1 MLTVQNLTSYY
12 SNIKILK
19 DLTFSLRKGKVT
31 CLLGRNGAGKTTTLK
46 SIMGLVDKTEGL
58 ISFND
63 ETISEISPHHIP
75 KKGIGYVPQGRR
87 LFSELTVE
95 ENLEIGL
102 LTRRKSKVTKNN
114 VLTMFPKLKERL
126 DQISGTLSG
135 GEQQMLALARA
146 LCIEPTL
153 LLLDEPTEGL
163 SPQMTKRVADLLNE
177 ISSRGVSILLVEQK
191 LSIAM
196 KISHRV
202 YVMGHGQIVFEG
214 TPAELEKREDIRKEM
229 RIQRIQRGRVNSTID
244 ITEKEFD
251 AFLATDESL
260 DALQPELL
268 VRQILVK
275 DKSTAENII
284 NEINKNVEFSDLAKR
299 YSVSATAQ
307 NGGLMSWKRL
317 SEMPALYEN
326 ALEKKSVGFISDPL
340 ESGSGFHILKLE
352 DKQGD
357 FVQFQ
362 DQWKSRH
369 ILLMPTA
376 IRDDEE
382 TERLLNE
389 IRDRIISGEDFGALA
404 DEYSEDGTDGEPGLK
419 AKKAY

>member
-87 LFSELTVE
+87 LFAELTVE

-102 LTRRKSKVTKNN
+102 LTRRKGEVTKKN

-163 SPQMTKRVADLLNE
+163 QPSMITLIRNSILELKKQ
-177 ISSRGVSILLVEQK
+177 GVSILLVEQRVDAI
-191 LSIAM
+191 LSIA
-196 KISHRV
+196 
-202 YVMGHGQIVFEG
+202 
-214 TPAELEKREDIRKEM
+214 
-229 RIQRIQRGRVNSTID
+229 
-244 ITEKEFD
+244 
-251 AFLATDESL
+251 DE
-260 DALQPELL
+260 
-268 VRQILVK
+268 ILVI
-275 DKSTAENII
+275 ENGSII
-284 NEINKNVEFSDLAKR
+284 FSADAKEVQNDNKKL
-299 YSVSATAQ
+299 YSLI
-307 NGGLMSWKRL
+307 G
-317 SEMPALYEN
+317 
-326 ALEKKSVGFISDPL
+326 I
-340 ESGSGFHILKLE
+340 
-352 DKQGD
+352 
-357 FVQFQ
+357 
-362 DQWKSRH
+362 
-369 ILLMPTA
+369 
-376 IRDDEE
+376 
-382 TERLLNE
+382 
-389 IRDRIISGEDFGALA
+389 
-404 DEYSEDGTDGEPGLK
+404 
-419 AKKAY
+419 

>member
-1 MLTVQNLTSYY
+1 MLTVKNLTSYY

-63 ETISEISPHHIP
+63 EKISEISPHNIP

-102 LTRRKSKVTKNN
+102 LTRRKGEVTKKN

-163 SPQMTKRVADLLNE
+163 QPSMITLIRNSILELKKQ
-177 ISSRGVSILLVEQK
+177 GVSILLVEQRVDAI
-191 LSIAM
+191 LSIA
-196 KISHRV
+196 
-202 YVMGHGQIVFEG
+202 
-214 TPAELEKREDIRKEM
+214 
-229 RIQRIQRGRVNSTID
+229 
-244 ITEKEFD
+244 
-251 AFLATDESL
+251 DE
-260 DALQPELL
+260 
-268 VRQILVK
+268 ILVI
-275 DKSTAENII
+275 ENGSII
-284 NEINKNVEFSDLAKR
+284 FSADAKEVQNDNKKL
-299 YSVSATAQ
+299 YSLI
-307 NGGLMSWKRL
+307 G
-317 SEMPALYEN
+317 
-326 ALEKKSVGFISDPL
+326 I
-340 ESGSGFHILKLE
+340 
-352 DKQGD
+352 
-357 FVQFQ
+357 
-362 DQWKSRH
+362 
-369 ILLMPTA
+369 
-376 IRDDEE
+376 
-382 TERLLNE
+382 
-389 IRDRIISGEDFGALA
+389 
-404 DEYSEDGTDGEPGLK
+404 
-419 AKKAY
+419 

>member
-12 SNIKILK
+12 TNIKILK

-102 LTRRKSKVTKNN
+102 LTRRKGEVTRYN

-126 DQISGTLSG
+126 NQISGTLSG

-163 SPQMTKRVADLLNE
+163 QPSM
-177 ISSRGVSILLVEQK
+177 ISLIRNSILELKKQGVSILLVEQRVDAI
-191 LSIAM
+191 LSIA
-196 KISHRV
+196 
-202 YVMGHGQIVFEG
+202 
-214 TPAELEKREDIRKEM
+214 
-229 RIQRIQRGRVNSTID
+229 
-244 ITEKEFD
+244 
-251 AFLATDESL
+251 DE
-260 DALQPELL
+260 
-268 VRQILVK
+268 ILVI
-275 DKSTAENII
+275 ENGSII
-284 NEINKNVEFSDLAKR
+284 FSADAKEVQNDNKKL
-299 YSVSATAQ
+299 YSLI
-307 NGGLMSWKRL
+307 G
-317 SEMPALYEN
+317 
-326 ALEKKSVGFISDPL
+326 I
-340 ESGSGFHILKLE
+340 
-352 DKQGD
+352 
-357 FVQFQ
+357 
-362 DQWKSRH
+362 
-369 ILLMPTA
+369 
-376 IRDDEE
+376 
-382 TERLLNE
+382 
-389 IRDRIISGEDFGALA
+389 
-404 DEYSEDGTDGEPGLK
+404 
-419 AKKAY
+419 

>member
-58 ISFND
+58 ISFNG
-63 ETISEISPHHIP
+63 ETISGISPHHIP

-102 LTRRKSKVTKNN
+102 LTRRKGEVTKKN

-163 SPQMTKRVADLLNE
+163 QPSM
-177 ISSRGVSILLVEQK
+177 ISLIRNSILELKNQGVSILLVEQRVDAI
-191 LSIAM
+191 LSIA
-196 KISHRV
+196 
-202 YVMGHGQIVFEG
+202 
-214 TPAELEKREDIRKEM
+214 
-229 RIQRIQRGRVNSTID
+229 
-244 ITEKEFD
+244 
-251 AFLATDESL
+251 DE
-260 DALQPELL
+260 
-268 VRQILVK
+268 ILVI
-275 DKSTAENII
+275 ENGSII
-284 NEINKNVEFSDLAKR
+284 FSADAKEVQNDNKKL
-299 YSVSATAQ
+299 YSLI
-307 NGGLMSWKRL
+307 G
-317 SEMPALYEN
+317 
-326 ALEKKSVGFISDPL
+326 I
-340 ESGSGFHILKLE
+340 
-352 DKQGD
+352 
-357 FVQFQ
+357 
-362 DQWKSRH
+362 
-369 ILLMPTA
+369 
-376 IRDDEE
+376 
-382 TERLLNE
+382 
-389 IRDRIISGEDFGALA
+389 
-404 DEYSEDGTDGEPGLK
+404 
-419 AKKAY
+419 

>member
-1 MLTVQNLTSYY
+1 MLTVKNLTSYY

-102 LTRRKSKVTKNN
+102 LTRRKSEVTKNN

-146 LCIEPTL
+146 LCIEPTI

-163 SPQMTKRVADLLNE
+163 QPSM
-177 ISSRGVSILLVEQK
+177 ISLIRNSILELKKQGVSILLVEQRVDAI
-191 LSIAM
+191 LSIA
-196 KISHRV
+196 
-202 YVMGHGQIVFEG
+202 
-214 TPAELEKREDIRKEM
+214 
-229 RIQRIQRGRVNSTID
+229 
-244 ITEKEFD
+244 
-251 AFLATDESL
+251 DE
-260 DALQPELL
+260 
-268 VRQILVK
+268 ILVI
-275 DKSTAENII
+275 ENGSII
-284 NEINKNVEFSDLAKR
+284 FSADAKEVQNDNKKL
-299 YSVSATAQ
+299 YSLI
-307 NGGLMSWKRL
+307 G
-317 SEMPALYEN
+317 
-326 ALEKKSVGFISDPL
+326 I
-340 ESGSGFHILKLE
+340 
-352 DKQGD
+352 
-357 FVQFQ
+357 
-362 DQWKSRH
+362 
-369 ILLMPTA
+369 
-376 IRDDEE
+376 
-382 TERLLNE
+382 
-389 IRDRIISGEDFGALA
+389 
-404 DEYSEDGTDGEPGLK
+404 
-419 AKKAY
+419 

>member
-19 DLTFSLRKGKVT
+19 DLTFSIRKGKVT

-102 LTRRKSKVTKNN
+102 LTRRKSEVTKNN

-163 SPQMTKRVADLLNE
+163 QPSMITLIRNSILELKKQ
-177 ISSRGVSILLVEQK
+177 GVSILLVEQRVDAI
-191 LSIAM
+191 LSIA
-196 KISHRV
+196 
-202 YVMGHGQIVFEG
+202 
-214 TPAELEKREDIRKEM
+214 
-229 RIQRIQRGRVNSTID
+229 
-244 ITEKEFD
+244 
-251 AFLATDESL
+251 DE
-260 DALQPELL
+260 
-268 VRQILVK
+268 ILVI
-275 DKSTAENII
+275 ENGSII
-284 NEINKNVEFSDLAKR
+284 FSADAKEVQNDNKKL
-299 YSVSATAQ
+299 YSLI
-307 NGGLMSWKRL
+307 G
-317 SEMPALYEN
+317 
-326 ALEKKSVGFISDPL
+326 I
-340 ESGSGFHILKLE
+340 
-352 DKQGD
+352 
-357 FVQFQ
+357 
-362 DQWKSRH
+362 
-369 ILLMPTA
+369 
-376 IRDDEE
+376 
-382 TERLLNE
+382 
-389 IRDRIISGEDFGALA
+389 
-404 DEYSEDGTDGEPGLK
+404 
-419 AKKAY
+419 

>member
-63 ETISEISPHHIP
+63 EKISEISPHHIP

-102 LTRRKSKVTKNN
+102 LTRRKSEVTKNN

-163 SPQMTKRVADLLNE
+163 QPSM
-177 ISSRGVSILLVEQK
+177 ISLIRNSILELKKQGVSILLVEQRVDAI
-191 LSIAM
+191 LSIA
-196 KISHRV
+196 
-202 YVMGHGQIVFEG
+202 
-214 TPAELEKREDIRKEM
+214 
-229 RIQRIQRGRVNSTID
+229 
-244 ITEKEFD
+244 
-251 AFLATDESL
+251 DE
-260 DALQPELL
+260 
-268 VRQILVK
+268 ILVI
-275 DKSTAENII
+275 ENGSII
-284 NEINKNVEFSDLAKR
+284 FSADAKEVQNDNEKL
-299 YSVSATAQ
+299 YSLI
-307 NGGLMSWKRL
+307 G
-317 SEMPALYEN
+317 
-326 ALEKKSVGFISDPL
+326 I
-340 ESGSGFHILKLE
+340 
-352 DKQGD
+352 
-357 FVQFQ
+357 
-362 DQWKSRH
+362 
-369 ILLMPTA
+369 
-376 IRDDEE
+376 
-382 TERLLNE
+382 
-389 IRDRIISGEDFGALA
+389 
-404 DEYSEDGTDGEPGLK
+404 
-419 AKKAY
+419 

>member
-19 DLTFSLRKGKVT
+19 DLTFSLLKGKVT

-102 LTRRKSKVTKNN
+102 LTRRKSEVTKNN

-163 SPQMTKRVADLLNE
+163 QPSM
-177 ISSRGVSILLVEQK
+177 ISLIRNSILELKKQGVSILLVEQRVDAI
-191 LSIAM
+191 LSIA
-196 KISHRV
+196 
-202 YVMGHGQIVFEG
+202 
-214 TPAELEKREDIRKEM
+214 
-229 RIQRIQRGRVNSTID
+229 
-244 ITEKEFD
+244 
-251 AFLATDESL
+251 DE
-260 DALQPELL
+260 
-268 VRQILVK
+268 ILVI
-275 DKSTAENII
+275 ENGSII
-284 NEINKNVEFSDLAKR
+284 FSADAKEVQNDNKKL
-299 YSVSATAQ
+299 YSLI
-307 NGGLMSWKRL
+307 G
-317 SEMPALYEN
+317 
-326 ALEKKSVGFISDPL
+326 I
-340 ESGSGFHILKLE
+340 
-352 DKQGD
+352 
-357 FVQFQ
+357 
-362 DQWKSRH
+362 
-369 ILLMPTA
+369 
-376 IRDDEE
+376 
-382 TERLLNE
+382 
-389 IRDRIISGEDFGALA
+389 
-404 DEYSEDGTDGEPGLK
+404 
-419 AKKAY
+419 

>member
-63 ETISEISPHHIP
+63 ETISEILPHHIP

-102 LTRRKSKVTKNN
+102 LTRRKSEVTKNN

-163 SPQMTKRVADLLNE
+163 QPSM
-177 ISSRGVSILLVEQK
+177 ISLIRNSILELKKQGVSILLVEQRVDAI
-191 LSIAM
+191 LSIA
-196 KISHRV
+196 
-202 YVMGHGQIVFEG
+202 
-214 TPAELEKREDIRKEM
+214 
-229 RIQRIQRGRVNSTID
+229 
-244 ITEKEFD
+244 
-251 AFLATDESL
+251 DE
-260 DALQPELL
+260 
-268 VRQILVK
+268 ILVI
-275 DKSTAENII
+275 ENGSII
-284 NEINKNVEFSDLAKR
+284 FSADAKEVQNDNKKL
-299 YSVSATAQ
+299 YSLI
-307 NGGLMSWKRL
+307 G
-317 SEMPALYEN
+317 
-326 ALEKKSVGFISDPL
+326 I
-340 ESGSGFHILKLE
+340 
-352 DKQGD
+352 
-357 FVQFQ
+357 
-362 DQWKSRH
+362 
-369 ILLMPTA
+369 
-376 IRDDEE
+376 
-382 TERLLNE
+382 
-389 IRDRIISGEDFGALA
+389 
-404 DEYSEDGTDGEPGLK
+404 
-419 AKKAY
+419 

>member
-75 KKGIGYVPQGRR
+75 RKGIGYVPQGRR

-102 LTRRKSKVTKNN
+102 LTRRKSEVTKNN

-163 SPQMTKRVADLLNE
+163 QPSM
-177 ISSRGVSILLVEQK
+177 ISLIRNSILELKNQGVSILLVEQRVDAI
-191 LSIAM
+191 LSIA
-196 KISHRV
+196 
-202 YVMGHGQIVFEG
+202 
-214 TPAELEKREDIRKEM
+214 
-229 RIQRIQRGRVNSTID
+229 
-244 ITEKEFD
+244 
-251 AFLATDESL
+251 DE
-260 DALQPELL
+260 
-268 VRQILVK
+268 ILVI
-275 DKSTAENII
+275 ENGSII
-284 NEINKNVEFSDLAKR
+284 FSADAKEVQNDNKKL
-299 YSVSATAQ
+299 YSLI
-307 NGGLMSWKRL
+307 G
-317 SEMPALYEN
+317 
-326 ALEKKSVGFISDPL
+326 I
-340 ESGSGFHILKLE
+340 
-352 DKQGD
+352 
-357 FVQFQ
+357 
-362 DQWKSRH
+362 
-369 ILLMPTA
+369 
-376 IRDDEE
+376 
-382 TERLLNE
+382 
-389 IRDRIISGEDFGALA
+389 
-404 DEYSEDGTDGEPGLK
+404 
-419 AKKAY
+419 

>member
-102 LTRRKSKVTKNN
+102 LTRRKSEVTKNN

-163 SPQMTKRVADLLNE
+163 QPSM
-177 ISSRGVSILLVEQK
+177 ISLIRNSILELKKQGVSILLVEQRVDSI
-191 LSIAM
+191 LSIA
-196 KISHRV
+196 
-202 YVMGHGQIVFEG
+202 
-214 TPAELEKREDIRKEM
+214 
-229 RIQRIQRGRVNSTID
+229 
-244 ITEKEFD
+244 
-251 AFLATDESL
+251 DE
-260 DALQPELL
+260 
-268 VRQILVK
+268 ILVI
-275 DKSTAENII
+275 ENGSII
-284 NEINKNVEFSDLAKR
+284 FSADAKEVQNDNKKL
-299 YSVSATAQ
+299 YSLI
-307 NGGLMSWKRL
+307 G
-317 SEMPALYEN
+317 
-326 ALEKKSVGFISDPL
+326 I
-340 ESGSGFHILKLE
+340 
-352 DKQGD
+352 
-357 FVQFQ
+357 
-362 DQWKSRH
+362 
-369 ILLMPTA
+369 
-376 IRDDEE
+376 
-382 TERLLNE
+382 
-389 IRDRIISGEDFGALA
+389 
-404 DEYSEDGTDGEPGLK
+404 
-419 AKKAY
+419 

>member
-31 CLLGRNGAGKTTTLK
+31 GLLGRNGAGKTTTLK

-75 KKGIGYVPQGRR
+75 RKGIGYVPQGRR

-102 LTRRKSKVTKNN
+102 LTRRKSEVTKNN

-163 SPQMTKRVADLLNE
+163 QPSM
-177 ISSRGVSILLVEQK
+177 ISLIRNSILELKKQGVSILLVEQRVDAI
-191 LSIAM
+191 LSIA
-196 KISHRV
+196 
-202 YVMGHGQIVFEG
+202 
-214 TPAELEKREDIRKEM
+214 
-229 RIQRIQRGRVNSTID
+229 
-244 ITEKEFD
+244 
-251 AFLATDESL
+251 DE
-260 DALQPELL
+260 
-268 VRQILVK
+268 ILVI
-275 DKSTAENII
+275 ENGSII
-284 NEINKNVEFSDLAKR
+284 FSADAKEVQNDNKKL
-299 YSVSATAQ
+299 YSLI
-307 NGGLMSWKRL
+307 G
-317 SEMPALYEN
+317 
-326 ALEKKSVGFISDPL
+326 I
-340 ESGSGFHILKLE
+340 
-352 DKQGD
+352 
-357 FVQFQ
+357 
-362 DQWKSRH
+362 
-369 ILLMPTA
+369 
-376 IRDDEE
+376 
-382 TERLLNE
+382 
-389 IRDRIISGEDFGALA
+389 
-404 DEYSEDGTDGEPGLK
+404 
-419 AKKAY
+419 

>member
-1 MLTVQNLTSYY
+1 MLTVKNLTSYY

-102 LTRRKSKVTKNN
+102 LTRRKGEVTKKN

-163 SPQMTKRVADLLNE
+163 QPSM
-177 ISSRGVSILLVEQK
+177 ISLIRNSILELKKQGVSILLVEQRVDAI
-191 LSIAM
+191 LSIA
-196 KISHRV
+196 
-202 YVMGHGQIVFEG
+202 
-214 TPAELEKREDIRKEM
+214 
-229 RIQRIQRGRVNSTID
+229 
-244 ITEKEFD
+244 
-251 AFLATDESL
+251 DE
-260 DALQPELL
+260 
-268 VRQILVK
+268 ILVI
-275 DKSTAENII
+275 ENGSII
-284 NEINKNVEFSDLAKR
+284 FSADAKEVQNDNKKL
-299 YSVSATAQ
+299 YSLI
-307 NGGLMSWKRL
+307 G
-317 SEMPALYEN
+317 
-326 ALEKKSVGFISDPL
+326 I
-340 ESGSGFHILKLE
+340 
-352 DKQGD
+352 
-357 FVQFQ
+357 
-362 DQWKSRH
+362 
-369 ILLMPTA
+369 
-376 IRDDEE
+376 
-382 TERLLNE
+382 
-389 IRDRIISGEDFGALA
+389 
-404 DEYSEDGTDGEPGLK
+404 
-419 AKKAY
+419 

>member
-19 DLTFSLRKGKVT
+19 DLTFSLQKGKVT

-63 ETISEISPHHIP
+63 EKISEISPHHIP

-102 LTRRKSKVTKNN
+102 LTRRKSEVTKNN

-163 SPQMTKRVADLLNE
+163 QPSMITLIRKSILELKKQ
-177 ISSRGVSILLVEQK
+177 GVSILLVEQRVDAI
-191 LSIAM
+191 LSIA
-196 KISHRV
+196 
-202 YVMGHGQIVFEG
+202 
-214 TPAELEKREDIRKEM
+214 
-229 RIQRIQRGRVNSTID
+229 
-244 ITEKEFD
+244 
-251 AFLATDESL
+251 DE
-260 DALQPELL
+260 
-268 VRQILVK
+268 ILVI
-275 DKSTAENII
+275 ENGSII
-284 NEINKNVEFSDLAKR
+284 FSADAKEVQNDNKKL
-299 YSVSATAQ
+299 YSLI
-307 NGGLMSWKRL
+307 G
-317 SEMPALYEN
+317 
-326 ALEKKSVGFISDPL
+326 I
-340 ESGSGFHILKLE
+340 
-352 DKQGD
+352 
-357 FVQFQ
+357 
-362 DQWKSRH
+362 
-369 ILLMPTA
+369 
-376 IRDDEE
+376 
-382 TERLLNE
+382 
-389 IRDRIISGEDFGALA
+389 
-404 DEYSEDGTDGEPGLK
+404 
-419 AKKAY
+419 

>member
-63 ETISEISPHHIP
+63 EKISEISPHHIP

-102 LTRRKSKVTKNN
+102 LTRRKGEVTKKN

-163 SPQMTKRVADLLNE
+163 QPSM
-177 ISSRGVSILLVEQK
+177 ISLIRNSILELKKQGVSILLVEQRVDAI
-191 LSIAM
+191 LSIA
-196 KISHRV
+196 
-202 YVMGHGQIVFEG
+202 
-214 TPAELEKREDIRKEM
+214 
-229 RIQRIQRGRVNSTID
+229 
-244 ITEKEFD
+244 
-251 AFLATDESL
+251 DE
-260 DALQPELL
+260 
-268 VRQILVK
+268 ILVI
-275 DKSTAENII
+275 ENGSII
-284 NEINKNVEFSDLAKR
+284 FSADAKEVQNDNKKL
-299 YSVSATAQ
+299 YSLI
-307 NGGLMSWKRL
+307 G
-317 SEMPALYEN
+317 
-326 ALEKKSVGFISDPL
+326 I
-340 ESGSGFHILKLE
+340 
-352 DKQGD
+352 
-357 FVQFQ
+357 
-362 DQWKSRH
+362 
-369 ILLMPTA
+369 
-376 IRDDEE
+376 
-382 TERLLNE
+382 
-389 IRDRIISGEDFGALA
+389 
-404 DEYSEDGTDGEPGLK
+404 
-419 AKKAY
+419 